1 MFKTYDTIL
10 MVKIFRNVKMI
21 TLKKL
26 IRKVSDP
33 PSFLSKKKE
42 PLLYHTN
49 TSRLIYW
56 IVPLFQW
63 RKIEFTRLKKEVREV
78 GANYDMCLVD
88 LFKKQQ

>member
-42 PLLYHTN
+42 PLFIILT
-49 TSRLIYW
+49 
-56 IVPLFQW
+56 PL
-63 RKIEFTRLKKEVREV
+63 V
-78 GANYDMCLVD
+78 
-88 LFKKQQ
+88 

>member
-1 MFKTYDTIL
+1 MFKTYETIL

-33 PSFLSKKKE
+33 PSFLSKKKRTT
-42 PLLYHTN
+42 LYHTN

-78 GANYDMCLVD
+78 GANYDMCLFD